1 MASSY
6 ALSIDEYWQGE
17 VVLPMHVLLASY
29 FAHTGDFA
37 SGAWALRAI
46 GILAIIINILL
57 IFYLFYTFLKE
68 KIKKPAFYSWLLALI
83 FTVLLCAYRSYEV
96 RPEIISNTLFFISF
110 IILFTILIK
119 DIKPP
124 VFTLLTVTAG
134 IALIIS
140 VTFSYRHSL
149 PALPIF
155 IFLLYIQFARL
166 KRIKFV
172 ACVTLYIIF
181 FLYLNI
187 YYHDFIDTALK
198 ISSIQESRIDRG
210 IFEKLNFG
218 GAGPLIKH
226 IYAFTMF
233 LIFTFIAFKTK
244 KNNQKT
250 RILLI
255 SCLASLIGYYI
266 FLFYFDVRPYEYVF
280 SIELIITIAVAITFT
295 QTYYEE
301 LKDKPVFKFI
311 FFSVSSVTLLLAFYF
326 ATLNLLDVRNPVQAI
341 KGMQNIS
348 SAQTLNQSSDFDL
361 VARMVTS
368 EVAFDQA
375 RARTVFCSRHPFDR
389 AVVYRFVHHPIC
401 MRDGGSLA
409 LAGWRGSFTL
419 NENEIPQYKLLSL
432 PKEKIKEL
440 EENEFFKQYSSVT
453 EELFLRR

>member
-17 VVLPMHVLLASY
+17 VILPMHVLLASY

-57 IFYLFYTFLKE
+57 IFYLFYTCLKE
-68 KIKKPAFYSWLLALI
+68 KIKNPAFYSWLLALI

-124 VFTLLTVTAG
+124 AFTLLTIVSG

-155 IFLLYIQFARL
+155 LFLLYIQFAQL
-166 KRIKFV
+166 KRTKFA
-172 ACVTLYIIF
+172 ACVVLYIIF
-181 FLYLNI
+181 FLYLNT
-187 YYHDFIDTALK
+187 YYHNFIETILK
-198 ISSIQESRIDRG
+198 ISSIQESRIERG
-210 IFEKLNFG
+210 IFEKLTFG
-218 GAGPLIKH
+218 GSGPLIKH
-226 IYAFTMF
+226 IYTFAMF

-244 KNNQKT
+244 QNNQKI
-250 RILLI
+250 RIFLI
-255 SCLASLIGYYI
+255 SCLASLVGYYI
-266 FLFYFDVRPYEYVF
+266 FLFYFDVRPFEYVF
-280 SIELIITIAVAITFT
+280 SIELIITIALTITFI
-295 QTYYEE
+295 QAYYEE
-301 LKDKPVFKFI
+301 FKDKSILKFI
-311 FFSVSSVTLLLAFYF
+311 FFSVSCVSILLALYS
-326 ATLNLLDVRNPVQAI
+326 AALNLLDVRNPVRAL
-341 KGMQNIS
+341 KGMHNIS
-348 SAQTLNQSSDFDL
+348 SGQTLNQSSDIDL
-361 VARMVTS
+361 VAIMVTS

-389 AVVYRFVHHPIC
+389 AVVYRFMHHPIC

-419 NENEIPQYKLLSL
+419 NENEILQYKLISL
-432 PKEKIKEL
+432 PKERIKEL
-440 EENEFFKQYSSVT
+440 EENKFLKKYSLVT
-453 EELFLRR
+453 EDVLIRR